1 MWVQGPSL
9 SLAVQRKL
17 HPYSNLFTFTKTI
30 QDVISHF
37 SVQKV
42 LLDQLHVTLDMD
54 LLLSTDYD
62 LKKTEPAQFVNLVH
76 SDLILRKL
84 IACRAFQD
92 TFAPKVLPICP
103 TIFVLKAMN
112 VHLVVYQHSL
122 RPLKTSVPKML
133 MASRAVPITIPKK
146 YVLIETGRF
155 HVFQE
160 LFHMGLETI
169 NVFNVPLELITMM

>member
-1 MWVQGPSL
+1 M
-9 SLAVQRKL
+9 
-17 HPYSNLFTFTKTI
+17 KTI

-42 LLDQLHVTLDMD
+42 LPGQSHVILDMGQ
-54 LLLSTDYD
+54 LLLMDYD
-62 LKKTEPAQFVNLVH
+62 SKKIEPAQFVNLVL

-92 TFAPKVLPICP
+92 TFAPKALPICP

-122 RPLKTSVPKML
+122 HPLKMSVPKML
-133 MASRAVPITIPKK
+133 IASRAVPIMILKK

-169 NVFNVPLELITMM
+169 NVFNVPLELITTM